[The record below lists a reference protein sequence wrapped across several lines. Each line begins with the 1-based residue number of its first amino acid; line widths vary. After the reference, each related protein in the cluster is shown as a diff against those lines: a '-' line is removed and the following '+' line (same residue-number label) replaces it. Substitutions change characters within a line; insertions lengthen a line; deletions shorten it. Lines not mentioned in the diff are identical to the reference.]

1 MSLLDELNRNDQIK
15 ALISAINVRNVQIK
29 NLVEQR
35 DSLQQEVALL
45 KEEIQKLSAAKKTTT
60 RRRTKTKTVAKQ
72 EKVNDDSE

>member
-45 KEEIQKLSAAKKTTT
+45 KEEIQKLSAAKK
-60 RRRTKTKTVAKQ
+60 
-72 EKVNDDSE
+72 NYNS